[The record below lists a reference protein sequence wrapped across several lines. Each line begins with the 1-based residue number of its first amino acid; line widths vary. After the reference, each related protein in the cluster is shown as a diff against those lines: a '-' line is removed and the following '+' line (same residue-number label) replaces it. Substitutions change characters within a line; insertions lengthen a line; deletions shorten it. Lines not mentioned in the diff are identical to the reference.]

1 MQDNQQPI
9 PVYLFLGL
17 LEAGKTQFIQ
27 KMLESEQFSSEENVL
42 LLVCEEGIE
51 EYDTSHFPE
60 QNVFVRMID
69 SPDELTRENLQR
81 LSDESHAG
89 RIVIEYNGM
98 WHLKYLITG
107 KPRNWMIFQTVLVA
121 EAAGFLQF
129 YRNFRS
135 LVTDK
140 LSVCDLVY
148 FNRFEGNAAP
158 IELHRIVRSVNRRS
172 KIYYEFDSGQNAYD
186 DIVDP
191 LPFVLDADPVIIP
204 DEHYSVWYQDIAD
217 VPEQYA
223 GKTVQFKAMLQPIDG
238 IRDDIYAVGRE
249 IMTCCIE
256 DMQFCGFAAE
266 YKTDIASR
274 PMPEQWFI
282 VTAKVRLE
290 QDPHFHENFP
300 VLEIIRLEEAD
311 APEDDMSLAIAEL
324 RA

>member
-51 EYDTSHFPE
+51 EYDTSRFPK
-60 QNVFVRMID
+60 QNVFVQIID

-81 LSDESHAG
+81 LSDECHAG
-89 RIVIEYNGM
+89 RIFVEYNGM

-107 KPRNWMIFQTVLVA
+107 KPRKWMIFQTVLIA

-140 LSVCDLVY
+140 LSVSDLVY
-148 FNRFEGNAAP
+148 FNRFEGKAEP
-158 IELHRIVRSVNRRS
+158 IELHKIVRSVNRRT
-172 KIYYEFDSGQNAYD
+172 KIYYEFDNGQNAYD

-191 LPFVLDADPVIIP
+191 LPFILEADPVVIP

-256 DMQFCGFAAE
+256 DMQFCGFAAQ
-266 YKTDIASR
+266 YRTDAASR

-282 VTAKVRLE
+282 VTAKVQLE
-290 QDPHFHENFP
+290 QDPQFHENFP
-300 VLEIIRLEEAD
+300 VLEIIRLKEAD

>member
-1 MQDNQQPI
+1 MK
-9 PVYLFLGL
+9 
-17 LEAGKTQFIQ
+17 A
-27 KMLESEQFSSEENVL
+27 M
-42 LLVCEEGIE
+42 
-51 EYDTSHFPE
+51 
-60 QNVFVRMID
+60 
-69 SPDELTRENLQR
+69 PDV
-81 LSDESHAG
+81 S
-89 RIVIEYNGM
+89 VIEYNGM

-107 KPRNWMIFQTVLVA
+107 KPRDWMIFQTVLVA

-223 GKTVQFKAMLQPIDG
+223 GKTVQFKAMLQPING
-238 IRDDIYAVGRE
+238 IRANIYAVGRE

-290 QDPHFHENFP
+290 QDPQFHENFP

-311 APEDDMSLAIAEL
+311 APEDDMSLEIAEL